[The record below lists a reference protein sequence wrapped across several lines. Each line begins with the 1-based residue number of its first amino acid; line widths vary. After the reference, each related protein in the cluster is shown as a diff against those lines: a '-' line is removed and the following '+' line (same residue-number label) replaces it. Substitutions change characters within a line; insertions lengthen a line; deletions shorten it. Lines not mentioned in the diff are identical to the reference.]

1 MQVAASL
8 PVVGLPVPEQQVSK
22 PVPRGQREHLL
33 LQFDHGAPLQ
43 SPETETDITANRT
56 STPRRWTP
64 QNQLRSSSFCYSKR
78 RLITNTFI
86 RLMAPS
92 STSPPKQE
100 NQLLSFLAPVT
111 MQLYFSSRWGNRSRM
126 FFRRCVGEAPL
137 LLWQLREQLVVSPAS
152 SLPELRMDALAANV

>member
-33 LQFDHGAPLQ
+33 LQFDHGAPPQ

-56 STPRRWTP
+56 STPRRWIP

-78 RLITNTFI
+78 RLITNTLMI
-86 RLMAPS
+86 HLMASS
-92 STSPPKQE
+92 STS
-100 NQLLSFLAPVT
+100 LLNRKINFFLFWHPS
-111 MQLYFSSRWGNRSRM
+111 QCSSTFLPAEATGRGCSS
-126 FFRRCVGEAPL
+126 VGA
-137 LLWQLREQLVVSPAS
+137 
-152 SLPELRMDALAANV
+152 

>member
-8 PVVGLPVPEQQVSK
+8 PVVGLPIPEQQVSK

-33 LQFDHGAPLQ
+33 LQFDHGPPPQ
-43 SPETETDITANRT
+43 SPETKTDITANRT

-78 RLITNTFI
+78 SRLITNTLI
-86 RLMAPS
+86 HLMAS
-92 STSPPKQE
+92 VFDLTPKQK

-111 MQLYFSSRWGNRSRM
+111 MQLYFSSRRGNRSRM
-126 FFRRCVGEAPL
+126 FIRRCVGEAPL
-137 LLWQLREQLVVSPAS
+137 
-152 SLPELRMDALAANV
+152 